1 LPDITRLWT
10 LTSSADAVSYRS
22 ACPAPAGGICARRAF
37 QRPVWANE
45 PNGRP
50 DPRFGQTNR
59 TDNDAFRKRTQLPQT
74 KPMDE
79 IIVKTMFE
87 HEQHDAGLFGRRAR
101 DTAQSV
107 GQTNPTDR
115 SIAIGR
121 RTHRGGSVTHQPNEP
136 QRTII
141 FPQTKPT
148 SANEANGEIIVKT
161 MFEHEQHDAW
171 LLGRTKTRDT
181 AQGTL
186 ATPSPRHLFWP
197 NEPERQTILLFRRT
211 NPRGR
216 SASNFSQTNLCRWV
230 RHGCS

>member
-1 LPDITRLWT
+1 VRDEH
-10 LTSSADAVSYRS
+10 SSGRFGRTNPTADLIRDS
-22 ACPAPAGGICARRAF
+22 AKRTERTMMLS
-37 QRPVWANE
+37 ANE
-45 PNGRP
+45 PN
-50 DPRFGQTNR
+50 
-59 TDNDAFRKRTQLPQT
+59 FRKRSQW
-74 KPMDE
+74 ME